1 MIARILRRFSHE
13 RELQM
18 VWRVQKEGAPSYLAG
33 TAHFFPY
40 HLRGSLRRYIARAET
55 VLFEGPLDQGAA
67 AQVAAA
73 GLAGGGT
80 PSLVGLLDSR
90 TLGRIEREIGGAPPS
105 LSSHALS
112 LGLLGLR
119 GEGLDWD
126 HLRGMRPWM
135 AFFQIWSQYLRKNGW
150 TFTMELDALRI
161 ATDLGK
167 QVHFLETIEE
177 QIDALDNVPLE
188 RFVNFLERVDW
199 QQSRRNHVR
208 HYLAGDLDGL
218 MARVSPYPTFCD
230 SIIKNRD
237 PVLYQRMKRFF
248 ERGAAIA
255 FVGVS
260 HCRGIRAF
268 LAEDGYLVRSLAGI

>member
-1 MIARILRRFSHE
+1 
-13 RELQM
+13 M
-18 VWRVQKEGAPSYLAG
+18 VWRVEKEGAPSYLAG

-40 HLRGSLRRYIARAET
+40 HFRGSLRRYIARAET

-80 PSLVGLLDSR
+80 PSLVGLLDPR
-90 TLGRIEREIGGAPPS
+90 TLGRIEREIGCAPPS

-135 AFFQIWSQYLRKNGW
+135 AFFQVWSQYLRKNGW

-167 QVHFLETIEE
+167 ADE
-177 QIDALDNVPLE
+177 ALFREGGRHRLRGGLPLP
-188 RFVNFLERVDW
+188 RDPGLPRRGRV
-199 QQSRRNHVR
+199 SRAIPRRNLR
-208 HYLAGDLDGL
+208 ARTRRWSGQRAGSSPSRFGR
-218 MARVSPYPTFCD
+218 AR
-230 SIIKNRD
+230 
-237 PVLYQRMKRFF
+237 
-248 ERGAAIA
+248 
-255 FVGVS
+255 
-260 HCRGIRAF
+260 
-268 LAEDGYLVRSLAGI
+268 LVRWTGSPHRRRPATAAT